1 MNATLPDLLRLVVV
15 PVFGWVAWR
24 DVRTRRVPNRTWLP
38 LAVFGVL
45 LLAWDAWLV
54 WTDGLVVDPRIIAPT
69 PALFVFQVAFSLGLL
84 VPLAYAFWWM
94 GGFGGADAKALIVL
108 AILFPTYPTYLLA
121 DMALPAIRPSLG
133 VFALTILSNAVLVG
147 LAYPVALAVRN
158 ALRGHVAKAM
168 VIGRP
173 IPAEQ
178 TLEEY
183 GRLLE
188 TPEGFT
194 RRGLDLDALRMY
206 LTWRGLSLAS
216 LRADPESYRDPASI
230 PGEPNDPGD
239 GSIPPDGVGPFGDTD
254 ESTPQSDG
262 GELADPWGA
271 DAFFDDIDH
280 SAYGT
285 TPAELR
291 EGLDVLA
298 ESDTVWITPGIPFLV
313 PMFGGLVVSL
323 LVGDVLLWVLD
334 LVGIAPLS

>member
-1 MNATLPDLLRLVVV
+1 LLRLLVV
-15 PVFGWVAWR
+15 PVLGWAAWR

-38 LAVFGVL
+38 LFALGVVL
-45 LLAWDAWLV
+45 LVWDAWLV
-54 WTDGLVVDPRIIAPT
+54 WTDGLVVDPRVLAPT

-108 AILFPTYPTYLLA
+108 AVLFPTYPTYLVA
-121 DMALPAIRPSLG
+121 DLALPAIRPSVG

-147 LAYPVALAVRN
+147 LAYPLALAVRN
-158 ALRGHVAKAM
+158 ALAGHVGKAM

-173 IPAEQ
+173 IAAERAV
-178 TLEEY
+178 EEY

-188 TPEGFT
+188 TPAGFT

-206 LTWRGLSLAS
+206 LTWRGLSLS
-216 LRADPESYRDPASI
+216 ELRADPDAYRDPASL
-230 PGEPNDPGD
+230 PEDPNDPGD
-239 GSIPPDGVGPFGDTD
+239 GSIPPGGTGAYDTAE
-254 ESTPQSDG
+254 ESTPRPDG
-262 GELADPWGA
+262 GAVADPWGA
-271 DAFFDDIDH
+271 DAFFEDIEH

-323 LVGDVLLWVLD
+323 LVGDVLFWLLD
-334 LVGIAPLS
+334 AVGIVTLG

>member
-1 MNATLPDLLRLVVV
+1 MNATLPDLLRLLVV
-15 PVFGWVAWR
+15 PVLGWAAWR

-38 LAVFGVL
+38 LAALGVL
-45 LLAWDAWLV
+45 LLVWDAWLV

-69 PALFVFQVAFSLGLL
+69 PPLFVFQVAFSLGLL

-108 AILFPTYPTYLLA
+108 AVLFPTYPTYLVA

-147 LAYPVALAVRN
+147 LAYPIALALRN
-158 ALRGHVAKAM
+158 AVGGHVGKAM

-173 IPAEQ
+173 IPAERAI
-178 TLEEY
+178 EEY

-206 LTWRGLSLAS
+206 LTWRDLSLAA
-216 LRADPESYRDPASI
+216 LRADPETHRDPGTL
-230 PGEPNDPGD
+230 PEDPNDTGD
-239 GSIPPDGVGPFGDTD
+239 GSIPPDGAGALDGD
-254 ESTPQSDG
+254 EPTPRSDG
-262 GELADPWGA
+262 GDFDDPWGA

-280 SAYGT
+280 TAYGT

-298 ESDTVWITPGIPFLV
+298 DSDTVWITPGIPFLV

-334 LVGIAPLS
+334 ALGVAPL